1 VFHDHSA
8 RSIEGPYYSP
18 RITYA
23 GIGASR
29 IGASEIPDNR
39 AAESR
44 RKLNWQN
51 QQHLE
56 LRRGV
61 AKFLIDK
68 HH

>member
-8 RSIEGPYYSP
+8 RSIEGTYYSP

-29 IGASEIPDNR
+29 IDASEIPDNR

-44 RKLNWQN
+44 RKLNRQN
-51 QQHLE
+51 QRHVE

-61 AKFLIDK
+61 AEFLIER
-68 HH
+68 HN